1 MVTGSGSTTTR
12 LEDDAVVNDD
22 VAEESPL
29 ATLPLIKRRRPAG
42 GPERLPI
49 DMGWMGWT
57 WILGAFVLSVIWFVL
72 FEGGRPIG
80 VAQRADAALLDAMV
94 AVRSDG
100 LTSAARTI
108 ALLGS
113 VGLVLL
119 LRWAPVLVLAVIPTG
134 ADAGRLH
141 RRAPGR
147 RVSPPRPLRG

>member
-1 MVTGSGSTTTR
+1 
-12 LEDDAVVNDD
+12 
-22 VAEESPL
+22 
-29 ATLPLIKRRRPAG
+29 
-42 GPERLPI
+42 
-49 DMGWMGWT
+49 MGWT

-72 FEGGRPIG
+72 FEDGRPIG

-119 LRWAPVLVLAVIPTG
+119 LRWAPVLVLAAFQRGRTLVVFIG
-134 ADAGRLH
+134 ALSSS
-141 RRAPGR
+141 
-147 RVSPPRPLRG
+147 VSPPRPLRG